1 VVRKAIVTAL
11 IVMAGCSAEPL
22 RPTVF
27 DPSKGTALLMLG
39 PGADADRMAEG
50 RRLTVVGLRDVS
62 GTNVLPAARADQCTL
77 APIELNPG
85 RYTVEVARCSSSCTG
100 ARFSF
105 ELDAQRGHDYRVE
118 IDRALLALQLIVT
131 EWEAF
136 LTDETTDASRS
147 VGKAVE
153 RCD

>member
-1 VVRKAIVTAL
+1 
-11 IVMAGCSAEPL
+11 MSAG
-22 RPTVF
+22 RQ
-27 DPSKGTALLMLG
+27 
-39 PGADADRMAEG
+39 
-50 RRLTVVGLRDVS
+50 LTLVGLRDAS
-62 GTNVLPAARADQCTL
+62 GASVLGATRADQCTL

-85 RYTVEVARCSSSCTG
+85 RYTVEVARCTSSCSG

-105 ELDAQRGHDYRVE
+105 ELEAERGHDYRVE
-118 IDRALLALQLIVT
+118 IDKALLSLQLIVT

-136 LTDETTDASRS
+136 LTDETADASRS

>member
-1 VVRKAIVTAL
+1 
-11 IVMAGCSAEPL
+11 
-22 RPTVF
+22 
-27 DPSKGTALLMLG
+27 
-39 PGADADRMAEG
+39 MAEG
-50 RRLTVVGLRDVS
+50 RRLTLVGLRDVS
-62 GTNVLPAARADQCTL
+62 GTSVLGDARADRCTL

-85 RYTVEVARCSSSCTG
+85 RYTVEVARCTSSCQG

-105 ELDAQRGHDYRVE
+105 QLDARRGHDYRVE
-118 IDRALLALQLIVT
+118 IDKALLSLQLVVT

-136 LTDETTDASRS
+136 LTDQTAGASRS